1 MRTIAAVVLVLAL
14 PSAAQ
19 AGFTSHPL
27 PSSVSRSGP
36 IGRPGDGP
44 IVRAPGPNR
53 RDRERAPDLSQLSR
67 TGGHVYREL
76 DRARDDIERRRDR
89 GELSRSDAKELRRE
103 VRRIEEMS
111 TRYGRDGL
119 SDFERRELELRAS
132 ELRNR
137 TATGRTT

>member
-1 MRTIAAVVLVLAL
+1 MRTIAAVMLALAL

-19 AGFTSHPL
+19 AGFSSQPL
-27 PSSVSRSGP
+27 LASVSRSGP
-36 IGRPGDGP
+36 IGRPGDGQ

-53 RDRERAPDLSQLSR
+53 RDRDPAPDVGQLSR
-67 TGGHVYREL
+67 TGAHVYREL

-89 GELSRSDAKELRRE
+89 GELSRSEAKELRRE

-111 TRYGRDGL
+111 SRYGRDGF
-119 SDFERRELELRAS
+119 SDFERRELELRSS

-137 TATGRTT
+137 TATGRTS